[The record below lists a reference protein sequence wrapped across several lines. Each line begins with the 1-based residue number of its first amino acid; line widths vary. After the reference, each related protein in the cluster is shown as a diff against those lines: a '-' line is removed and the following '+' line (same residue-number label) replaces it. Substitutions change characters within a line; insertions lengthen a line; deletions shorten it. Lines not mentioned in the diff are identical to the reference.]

1 MVQRYAGT
9 TMRNILLIL
18 FSLSLCMISCKKE
31 DEIPVSG
38 TVTIDNITGFSQTYF
53 VYGFLFSRAEIVS
66 TLNDPPPDI
75 TVDSDDTSLFFQTNN
90 LKDSFY
96 KFGEYDSTDSAQEAF
111 DNLTTVSV
119 TQWEGL
125 AYPVEPGQVWIYRS
139 GSEHYA
145 KIRIISTVTEVRDN
159 RDYAEC
165 TFEWAY
171 QPDGSLTFPGK

>member
-1 MVQRYAGT
+1 
-9 TMRNILLIL
+9 MRNIFLILLPLLLIQL
-18 FSLSLCMISCKKE
+18 SCKKKE
-31 DEIPVSG
+31 VIPTSG
-38 TVTIDNITGFSQTYF
+38 TVTIDNTTGFSQTYY

-66 TLNDPPPDI
+66 TLDNPPPDI
-75 TVDSDDTSLFFQTNN
+75 TIDSDGTNLFFQTNN

-96 KFGEYDSTDSAQEAF
+96 KFGEFDSADSAEEAF
-111 DNLTTVSV
+111 NNLTTVSV
-119 TQWEGL
+119 TQWAGL
-125 AYPVEPGQVWIYRS
+125 ASPVKPDQIWLYRS

-145 KIRIISTVTEVRDN
+145 KIRIISTVSEAREN